1 MVTERNGKRTVK
13 FCKHGKHRKQNLS
26 LYIYIYMLS
35 FIENFGG
42 GGGGGVGGLV
52 SVRNTYTGRL
62 ARVSPNLVTGKTWK
76 VDFHDLMIFTS
87 SQSTSK
93 MVLDFP

>member
-1 MVTERNGKRTVK
+1 MVNERLNSANTANTGNKI
-13 FCKHGKHRKQNLS
+13 S
-26 LYIYIYMLS
+26 PSIYIYICYHFLKTL
-35 FIENFGG
+35 GG